1 MKFLLISAFAV
12 ASSLGDQTEMNV
24 YDLKTPLAS
33 PLEGWDLGGVA
44 SVVKGVEERDFVQL
58 TSDEQSK
65 RGTLWHNT
73 PLLQN
78 NWEVEFDFR
87 VRGHGSEFFGD
98 GFAFWFAKEP
108 KLEGSVF
115 GSSDMFHGFGVFFDT
130 FDNGHVDRQAYPFI
144 SVMYGDGTQ
153 SYENADRGLQQG
165 TSSCHAGASQSL
177 CRSGGACVCACVNG
191 VNGCAACPMCVC
203 RNCWFGCPCCQT
215 ESKCEVTGRG
225 SRLEKRAVSGAA
237 CSCLFCSALLRLPRA
252 PLFGLCTAHPRQ

>member
-1 MKFLLISAFAV
+1 MKLLLISAFAV

-73 PLLQN
+73 PLLQD

-115 GSSDMFHGFGVFFDT
+115 GSSDMFHGIGVFFDT

-165 TSSCHAGASQSL
+165 TSSCHAGASLAL
-177 CRSGGACVCACVNG
+177 CRSVCVRACVCVCVCACVRVCEWGEWG
-191 VNGCAACPMCVC
+191 VPHVLCACGA
-203 RNCWFGCPCCQT
+203 RPCCVRMLPL
-215 ESKCEVTGRG
+215 C
-225 SRLEKRAVSGAA
+225 LCHLLDWNPLVSD
-237 CSCLFCSALLRLPRA
+237 RVKV
-252 PLFGLCTAHPRQ
+252 

>member
-1 MKFLLISAFAV
+1 MKLLLISAFAV

-73 PLLQN
+73 PLLQD

-115 GSSDMFHGFGVFFDT
+115 GSSDMFHGIGVFFDT

-165 TSSCHAGASQSL
+165 TSSCHAGASLSL
-177 CRSGGACVCACVNG
+177 CRSGGARVCACVRVCDWGEWG
-191 VNGCAACPMCVC
+191 VPHVLCACGA
-203 RNCWFGCPCCQT
+203 RPCCVRMLPL
-215 ESKCEVTGRG
+215 C
-225 SRLEKRAVSGAA
+225 LCHLLDWNPLVSD
-237 CSCLFCSALLRLPRA
+237 RVKV
-252 PLFGLCTAHPRQ
+252 